1 MIFKN
6 IVQHI
11 FTILSVTLKKSMV
24 ITFILMCLI
33 VFSCEDKDKTKLQKE
48 LLTTSMT
55 ALYQGNID
63 EFLSHADYSDFD
75 IKNDHYRRMIVTT
88 LLKQQVEKTQSTGKG
103 VNRIEPTAAKIETDS
118 ILYVY
123 YDIHFNDSTKQSLSQ
138 KIEFINGEWKLKMK
152 E

>member
-1 MIFKN
+1 
-6 IVQHI
+6 
-11 FTILSVTLKKSMV
+11 MV